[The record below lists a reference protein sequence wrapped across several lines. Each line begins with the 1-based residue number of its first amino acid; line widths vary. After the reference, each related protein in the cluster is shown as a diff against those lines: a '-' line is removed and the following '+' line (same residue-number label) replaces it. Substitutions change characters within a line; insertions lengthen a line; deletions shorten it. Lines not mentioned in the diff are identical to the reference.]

1 VNGKNVLLGVSGG
14 IAAFKA
20 AALASQLVQ
29 AGARVRV
36 AMTREAAE
44 FVGPVT
50 FEGLTQTQVILSATQ
65 VDRDGTAPHIEA
77 TRNADLLVIAPATA
91 NLIAKLAAGACDDA
105 VSLAALCCKCPR
117 LLCPAMNDAMWE
129 NPVVQRNIST
139 LRELGYE
146 LLGPVSGPRRS
157 WRRCRSAWGEVPA
170 NLSQVPGRRP
180 SAPGCPGRGSS
191 ARRPTA
197 LPCWVA

>member
-50 FEGLTQTQVILSATQ
+50 FEGLTQ

-146 LLGPVSGPRRS
+146 LLGPVSGRL
-157 WRRCRSAWGEVPA
+157 AEGYDAV
-170 NLSQVPGRRP
+170 GRMVEAEEILAAVQERL
-180 SAPGCPGRGSS
+180 GDGS
-191 ARRPTA
+191 
-197 LPCWVA
+197 